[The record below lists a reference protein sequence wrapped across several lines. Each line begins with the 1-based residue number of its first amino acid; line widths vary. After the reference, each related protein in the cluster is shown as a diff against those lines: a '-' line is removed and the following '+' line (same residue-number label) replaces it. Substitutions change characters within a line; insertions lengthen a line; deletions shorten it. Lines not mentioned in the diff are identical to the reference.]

1 MFSLKKKKWED
12 ASDWCFKKRVDSSMK
27 NGKMLAKAVEIDQAI
42 GDKALNRDSKKR
54 RGNDFKRTIREST
67 CWRTNCVRSDREGR
81 DASSF

>member
-1 MFSLKKKKWED
+1 
-12 ASDWCFKKRVDSSMK
+12 MK

-67 CWRTNCVRSDREGR
+67 CLRTNCVRSDREDR